1 MALAALGFALKNVHI
16 LALCL
21 GLMGAQ
27 SAFFSPTKNAVLPQW
42 LSEKELIT
50 GNALMSGFQ
59 FSILLVGTVIGLG
72 ASTRPKSQ
80 L

>member
-1 MALAALGFALKNVHI
+1 MALAALGFALQNVHI

-50 GNALMSGFQ
+50 GNALMSDR
-59 FSILLVGTVIGLG
+59 LDCRGTD
-72 ASTRPKSQ
+72 AARPAAAG
-80 L
+80 